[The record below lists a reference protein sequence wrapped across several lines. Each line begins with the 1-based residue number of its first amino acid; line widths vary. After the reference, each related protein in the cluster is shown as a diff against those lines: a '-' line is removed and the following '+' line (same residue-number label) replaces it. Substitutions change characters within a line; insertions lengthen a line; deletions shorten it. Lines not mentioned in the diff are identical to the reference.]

1 MKAELIRYIY
11 EPKESHYYKMNKLIR
26 YSNEILFAI
35 AFIVSNQKNFI
46 SIDKSVKAH
55 LQKMGLVWN

>member
-1 MKAELIRYIY
+1 MRADLFRDISYI
-11 EPKESHYYKMNKLIR
+11 KEYNYYKMNKLIR

-35 AFIVSNQKNFI
+35 AFIVTKKKKFI
-46 SIDKSVKAH
+46 SIDNSTMVH